1 MAVQRISN
9 IPEND
14 DELLVDALRSAFER
28 SGTDPSSMFDSLAVA
43 IEHEIWAKRGLTFV
57 QLLQAPYP
65 KGIGITP
72 AKLETLLKL
81 EHRYEA
87 NHAETR
93 ERMAWLRRQVADL
106 LNPALAPKGTN
117 QYVRSDGGDNNVMS
131 TERQGNDP
139 EYAIRRLKR
148 DRPDLAEQV
157 LAGEISPHRAAIA
170 AGFRKK
176 TITVAIDDPERI
188 AATLR
193 RHLTPEQVAALK
205 EAL

>member
-106 LNPALAPKGTN
+106 LNPALTKPGEIGN
-117 QYVRSDGGDNNVMS
+117 GRDSRSDNITPTPQRG
-131 TERQGNDP
+131 TDP